1 MGPFDEGK
9 SLRLVVI
16 GIARV
21 SMTRERIRFDWLS
34 SCCPF
39 SNRGRVVPLYTQVDA
54 HRFTESRG
62 RIIEVSGSVSIPLTY
77 NTILHDKI
85 GSHLQALIRLW
96 ALGLL
101 KAPVSSHLHG
111 LQSSWS

>member
-1 MGPFDEGK
+1 M
-9 SLRLVVI
+9 I

-21 SMTRERIRFDWLS
+21 SKTRERIRSVWLS
-34 SCCPF
+34 SCCLSPE
-39 SNRGRVVPLYTQVDA
+39 PLSGHPLIYMGGA
-54 HRFTESRG
+54 HRFTESRS
-62 RIIEVSGSVSIPLTY
+62 RIIEVSGSVSIPVTY
-77 NTILHDKI
+77 NTSLHDKV

-111 LQSSWS
+111 LHSSWS